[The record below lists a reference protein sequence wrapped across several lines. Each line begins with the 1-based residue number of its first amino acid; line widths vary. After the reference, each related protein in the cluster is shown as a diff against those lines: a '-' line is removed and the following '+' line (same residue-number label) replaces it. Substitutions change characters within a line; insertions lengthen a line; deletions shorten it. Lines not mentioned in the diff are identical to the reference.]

1 MSKTTNRFSPEV
13 RTYRS
18 NGSGHA
24 NDILLEA
31 SAYFAMIE
39 GNAALLRTLPEM
51 PDRRS
56 K

>member
-1 MSKTTNRFSPEV
+1 MSKTTNKFYPDV
-13 RTYRS
+13 RACRS
-18 NGSGHA
+18 DGSGHA
-24 NDILLEA
+24 NDILPEA

-39 GNAALLRTLPEM
+39 GNAARLRTLPEM